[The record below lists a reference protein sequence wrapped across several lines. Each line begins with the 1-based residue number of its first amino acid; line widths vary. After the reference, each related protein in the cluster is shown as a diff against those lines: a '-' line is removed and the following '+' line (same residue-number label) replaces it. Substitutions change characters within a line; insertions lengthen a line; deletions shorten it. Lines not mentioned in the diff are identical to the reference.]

1 MTPHLRQGEAAIAEY
16 RIICVVRRADGH
28 PRLLGYSANGNNVM
42 YDELWTIDQA
52 REAVEQG
59 HVLYVVDPVSGGRTE
74 LDLES
79 YADLDHLPTCG

>member
-1 MTPHLRQGEAAIAEY
+1 
-16 RIICVVRRADGH
+16 
-28 PRLLGYSANGNNVM
+28 LLGYSANGNKVM

-59 HVLYVVDPVSGGRTE
+59 HLLYVVDPASGARTE

-79 YADLDHLPTCG
+79 HTDLDDLPTCG